1 MKKKVVAIDG
11 PSGAGKSTVA
21 KAIAKKLGYFYLNT
35 GAMYRAVALFLK
47 EKGFNP
53 GEKIPPEIFNSVSL
67 DFDNEGNI
75 YLNGENVS
83 GKILS
88 PEISKLASDF
98 SKYPEVR
105 KFLTEQQ
112 RKIGSS
118 RPSVL
123 EGRDIGTVVFPDAEF
138 KFYLDASPEERAKRR
153 YEQLKEKNPDLQIS
167 LEEILKQQL
176 ERDRQDSSR
185 EIAPL
190 KKADDAIYIDTT
202 GMEIED
208 VIEKILEIVKG

>member
-1 MKKKVVAIDG
+1 MKKEVIAIDG

-21 KAIAKKLGYFYLNT
+21 KAVAKRLGYFYLNT

-47 EKGFNP
+47 RKGVKP
-53 GEKIPPEIFNSVSL
+53 GEKIPSDIFENVSL
-67 DFDNEGNI
+67 DFDDEGNI

-83 GKILS
+83 EKIIT

-123 EGRDIGTVVFPDAEF
+123 EGRDIGTVVFPDAKY

-153 YEQLKEKNPDLQIS
+153 YKQLKEKNPDLQIS
-167 LEEILKQQL
+167 FEEILKQQI
-176 ERDRQDSSR
+176 ERDKQDSSR

-190 KKADDAIYIDTT
+190 KKANDAIYIDTT

-208 VIEKILEIVKG
+208 VIERILKTVKG

>member
-1 MKKKVVAIDG
+1 MKKNVIAIDG

-21 KAIAKKLGYFYLNT
+21 KIVAEKLGYFYLNT

-47 EKGFNP
+47 QKGKTP
-53 GEKIPPEIFNSVSL
+53 DDTITEEDLKGLDI
-67 DFDNEGNI
+67 DFDENGNI

-83 GKILS
+83 DKILT

-98 SKYPEVR
+98 SKIPVVR
-105 KFLTEQQ
+105 KILTEQQ

-123 EGRDIGTVVFPDAEF
+123 EGRDIGTVVFPDAKY
-138 KFYLDASPEERAKRR
+138 KFFLDASAEERARRR
-153 YEQLKEKNPDLQIS
+153 YKQLKEKNPKMEIS
-167 LEEILKQQL
+167 FEEILKQQK
-176 ERDRQDSSR
+176 ERDKQDSSR
-185 EIAPL
+185 DIAPL
-190 KKADDAIYIDTT
+190 KKADDAVYIDTT

-208 VIEKILEIVKG
+208 VVKKILKIVKG

>member
-1 MKKKVVAIDG
+1 MKKNVIAIDG

-21 KAIAKKLGYFYLNT
+21 KIVAEKLGYFYLNT

-47 EKGFNP
+47 QKGKTP
-53 GEKIPPEIFNSVSL
+53 DDTITEEDLKGLDI
-67 DFDNEGNI
+67 DFDEKGNI

-83 GKILS
+83 DKILT

-98 SKYPEVR
+98 SKIPVVR
-105 KFLTEQQ
+105 KILTEQQ

-123 EGRDIGTVVFPDAEF
+123 EGRDIGTVVFPDAKY
-138 KFYLDASPEERAKRR
+138 KFFLDASAEERARRR
-153 YEQLKEKNPDLQIS
+153 YKQLKEKNPKMEIS
-167 LEEILKQQL
+167 FEEILKQQK
-176 ERDRQDSSR
+176 ERDKQDSSR
-185 EIAPL
+185 DIAPL
-190 KKADDAIYIDTT
+190 KKADDAVYIDTT

-208 VIEKILEIVKG
+208 VVKKILKIVKG